1 MNALNNKKI
10 ILFGIF
16 FAIFSASYNFYFFS
30 NQNTYLLHAYLLS
43 NPDVLN
49 NDWLSNT
56 IDGTPVFSIFTSYL
70 FSFGDALAINF
81 NKIFEVIFYVYL
93 FKLIQRSYPTK
104 NQIEL
109 ALIVLIICFASSYF
123 LPIFMGLKGQS
134 ILGGIY
140 QPSIFGVFLLSSL
153 YHYLEKQYIK
163 SYAFLLIA
171 TIFHPSLLLTSVTL
185 GIIFLL
191 FLKNYKQQLIFLSAG
206 IIGFIPLILYIY
218 FNIYVLEYSSSA
230 SNILVNFR
238 IPHHADLSNFNFLDV
253 VRIILCAL
261 CIYACKDDFLKKILL
276 ATFVFI
282 CFYLVLANVID
293 SNSFLLLFPMRISQL
308 LLPIVITVV
317 SIEIFYYLKNFIDRI
332 ISERAIILCCKLV
345 VSILVILNSAIV
357 YKKMN
362 NDLFYNLTSFTSQEE
377 VWLIPPDS
385 ANIRLNLKQPVFID
399 EKSHPINHKEITEW
413 KTRLDYASE
422 FYSSSSESEQQNALN
437 EIKNISNIGYV
448 LTESPDTILINLDL
462 IYQNNNRN
470 LFLYKVR

>member
-185 GIIFLL
+185 GIIFL
-191 FLKNYKQQLIFLSAG
+191 
-206 IIGFIPLILYIY
+206 
-218 FNIYVLEYSSSA
+218 
-230 SNILVNFR
+230 
-238 IPHHADLSNFNFLDV
+238 DL
-253 VRIILCAL
+253 
-261 CIYACKDDFLKKILL
+261 
-276 ATFVFI
+276 
-282 CFYLVLANVID
+282 
-293 SNSFLLLFPMRISQL
+293 
-308 LLPIVITVV
+308 
-317 SIEIFYYLKNFIDRI
+317 
-332 ISERAIILCCKLV
+332 
-345 VSILVILNSAIV
+345 LVI
-357 YKKMN
+357 N
-362 NDLFYNLTSFTSQEE
+362 N
-377 VWLIPPDS
+377 
-385 ANIRLNLKQPVFID
+385 K
-399 EKSHPINHKEITEW
+399 
-413 KTRLDYASE
+413 
-422 FYSSSSESEQQNALN
+422 
-437 EIKNISNIGYV
+437 
-448 LTESPDTILINLDL
+448 
-462 IYQNNNRN
+462 NNNQ
-470 LFLYKVR
+470 

>member
-1 MNALNNKKI
+1 MNVLNNKKI

-16 FAIFSASYNFYFFS
+16 FAIFSASYNFYFVS

-70 FSFGDALAINF
+70 FSFGDALVINF
-81 NKIFEVIFYVYL
+81 NKLFEVVFYVYL
-93 FKLIQRSYPTK
+93 FKLIQRNYPTK

-109 ALIVLIICFASSYF
+109 ALIILIICFASNF
-123 LPIFMGLKGQS
+123 LPILLGLKGQYL
-134 ILGGIY
+134 LGDIY

-153 YHYLEKQYIK
+153 YYYLEKQYIK
-163 SYAFLLIA
+163 SYVFLLIA

-191 FLKNYKQQLIFLSAG
+191 FLKNYKQRLIFLFAG

-218 FNIYVLEYSSSA
+218 FNIYVSEYSSSA

-238 IPHHADLSNFNFLDV
+238 IPHHADLSNFILSDV
-253 VRIILCAL
+253 VRIILWSIV
-261 CIYACKDDFLKKILL
+261 IYACKDDFLRKVLL
-276 ATFVFI
+276 AAFVFV

-293 SNSFLLLFPMRISQL
+293 SNSFLLLFPMRLSQL
-308 LLPIVITVV
+308 ILPIAITVG
-317 SIEIFYYLKNFIDRI
+317 SIEIFYYLKNFTYRI
-332 ISERAIILCCKLV
+332 ISERAIILCCKLA
-345 VSILVILNSAIV
+345 VSILVILNSALV

-362 NDLFYNLTSFTSQEE
+362 NDLFYNLSSFTSQED

-385 ANIRLNLKQPVFID
+385 QDIRLNLKQPVFID
-399 EKSHPINHKEITEW
+399 RKSHPVNHKEITEW

-422 FYSSSSESEQQNALN
+422 FYLSSSESVQQNALN
-437 EIKNISNIGYV
+437 KIKNISNISYV
-448 LTESPDTILINLDL
+448 LTENPNTILINLDL

>member
-1 MNALNNKKI
+1 MNVLNNKKI

-16 FAIFSASYNFYFFS
+16 FAIFSASYNFYFYS

-70 FSFGDALAINF
+70 FSFGDALAMNF

-109 ALIVLIICFASSYF
+109 ALIILIICFAANF
-123 LPIFMGLKGQS
+123 LPILMGLKGQY
-134 ILGGIY
+134 ILGSIY
-140 QPSIFGVFLLSSL
+140 QPSIFGVFLLPSL
-153 YHYLEKQYIK
+153 YYYLENQYIK
-163 SYAFLLIA
+163 SYIFLLIA
-171 TIFHPSLLLTSVTL
+171 TIFHPSLLLTSATL

-206 IIGFIPLILYIY
+206 IIGFIPLILYVY
-218 FNIYVLEYSSSA
+218 FNIYASEYSSSA

-238 IPHHADLSNFNFLDV
+238 IPHHADLSNFNYYLD
-253 VRIILCAL
+253 RERLILWVIA
-261 CIYACKDDFLKKILL
+261 IFACKDNFLKKILL
-276 ATFVFI
+276 AAFVFI

-293 SNSFLLLFPMRISQL
+293 SNSFLLLFPMRLSQL
-308 LLPIVITVV
+308 ILPIAITVV
-317 SIEIFYYLKNFIDRI
+317 SIEIFYCLKNFIDRI
-332 ISERAIILCCKLV
+332 ISERAIILCCKLA
-345 VSILVILNSAIV
+345 VSILVILNSALI

-362 NDLFYNLTSFTSQEE
+362 NDLFYNLSSFTSQED
-377 VWLIPPDS
+377 VWLIPTRS
-385 ANIRLNLKQPVFID
+385 ENIRFNLKQPVFID
-399 EKSHPINHKEITEW
+399 YKNHPINHKDITEW

-422 FYSSSSESEQQNALN
+422 FYLSSSKSEQQNALN
-437 EIKNISNIGYV
+437 KIKNISNIDYV
-448 LTESPDTILINLDL
+448 LTENPNTILINLDL
-462 IYQNNNRN
+462 IYQDINRN